1 MSLQSD
7 ITIDA
12 SKFDPK
18 SITNATHALNG
29 HLMDMMKGAPKWYE
43 VPPERPD
50 PSVQPIALIG
60 VYAGRRREIPA
71 NACKRRDTV
80 SAASGGR
87 VRQAVLHT

>member
-1 MSLQSD
+1 MVRG
-7 ITIDA
+7 T
-12 SKFDPK
+12 
-18 SITNATHALNG
+18 
-29 HLMDMMKGAPKWYE
+29 
-43 VPPERPD
+43 PERPD